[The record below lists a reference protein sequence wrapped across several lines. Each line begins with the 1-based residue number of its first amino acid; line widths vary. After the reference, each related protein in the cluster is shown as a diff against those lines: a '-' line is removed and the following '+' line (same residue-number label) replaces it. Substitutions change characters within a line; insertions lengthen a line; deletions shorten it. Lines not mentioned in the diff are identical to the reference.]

1 MKLKDIV
8 TLETSSVN
16 PQNKPESI
24 WHLYSLPSFDEGKQ
38 CEQVLGKDIMSNKYL
53 VPNKCILFNK
63 LNVRFK
69 RIWAVFSSDE
79 YTICSTE
86 FLPLVVNE
94 DVADFDFVYHLLH
107 SDQITN
113 YLTGQNTN
121 TSGSHKRID
130 PTDFLNIDVIMPSIE
145 EQKRIGA
152 ILSNIERK
160 IDLNSEINQ
169 NLEAMAKQLYD
180 YWFVQFDFPNNEGK
194 PYKSSGGTME
204 WNNQLK
210 REIPVGW
217 FAENICKVAKI
228 LSGGTPSK
236 AVDDYWNGSIPFFGP
251 TDCDG
256 SIFQLDT
263 AEHITE
269 SGLSH
274 CASSK
279 FDEGTVIIT
288 ARGSVGKLVIVG
300 TPMAMN
306 QSCYALESMKNEYE
320 YLYYL
325 TKQLI
330 EYLKVKGSGS
340 VFKSIITQD
349 IETSILCIAPED
361 IVTKYCDRV
370 KAMFLQIKK
379 NSEEIQTLIK
389 QRDELLP
396 LLLNGQVSVTQLNSD
411 LSHD

>member
-1 MKLKDIV
+1 M
-8 TLETSSVN
+8 
-16 PQNKPESI
+16 
-24 WHLYSLPSFDEGKQ
+24 
-38 CEQVLGKDIMSNKYL
+38 KYL
-53 VPNKCILFNK
+53 
-63 LNVRFK
+63 
-69 RIWAVFSSDE
+69 SDIAE
-79 YTICSTE
+79 YVSE
-86 FLPLVVNE
+86 
-94 DVADFDFVYHLLH
+94 
-107 SDQITN
+107 
-113 YLTGQNTN
+113 
-121 TSGSHKRID
+121 K
-130 PTDFLNIDVIMPSIE
+130 
-145 EQKRIGA
+145 
-152 ILSNIERK
+152 ILSNRISINEYVTTDSLLPNKEGRTIALNLPPQTCNLTLFRQGDVLIANIRPYLRK
-160 IDLNSEINQ
+160 IWLANFTGGCSADVLVLRAKDIQNTGFLYAVLMQDDFFNYVMKGAKGSKMPRGDKEQIMRYRIPTFSALEAEKVGNLVLSYNKKIALNRAINH

-180 YWFVQFDFPNNEGK
+180 YWFVQFDFPNKEGK
-194 PYKSSGGTME
+194 PYKSSGGAME
-204 WNNQLK
+204 WNKQLK

-217 FAENICKVAKI
+217 FTKNICKIAKI

-251 TDCDG
+251 TDYDG
-256 SIFQLDT
+256 SIFQMDT

-269 SGLSH
+269 NGLSH

-306 QSCYALESMKNEYE
+306 QSCYALESIKKEYE

-330 EYLKVKGSGS
+330 EYLKVKRSGS

-370 KAMFLQIKK
+370 RAMFLQIKK
-379 NSEEIQTLIK
+379 NSEEIQTLIN
-389 QRDELLP
+389 QRDDLLP
-396 LLLNGQVSVTQLNSD
+396 LLMNGQVQLRS
-411 LSHD
+411 